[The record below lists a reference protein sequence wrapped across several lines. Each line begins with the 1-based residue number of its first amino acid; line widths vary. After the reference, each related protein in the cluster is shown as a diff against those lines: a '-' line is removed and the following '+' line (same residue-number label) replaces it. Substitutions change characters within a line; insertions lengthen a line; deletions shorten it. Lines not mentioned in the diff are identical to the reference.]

1 MMPRPHGS
9 TESALWSLVSPRT
22 SSKILF
28 QHLTKYKKYYD
39 FVSRK
44 CTNADTIRKS
54 EDLADPQTKLT
65 PHQIHD
71 VQRSWENIRGDRN
84 AMISSIFVKYD
95 FAWHLKFNQKNVV
108 LLFIYLFRSTGSSR
122 SLPAPRSTSPSSPE
136 LPSMP

>member
-1 MMPRPHGS
+1 MPRPHGS

-28 QHLTKYKKYYD
+28 QHLTKYKKYYH
-39 FVSRK
+39 FVSK

-84 AMISSIFVKYD
+84 AMISSIFVKYNV
-95 FAWHLKFNQKNVV
+95 AVKFK
-108 LLFIYLFRSTGSSR
+108 L
-122 SLPAPRSTSPSSPE
+122 
-136 LPSMP
+136 